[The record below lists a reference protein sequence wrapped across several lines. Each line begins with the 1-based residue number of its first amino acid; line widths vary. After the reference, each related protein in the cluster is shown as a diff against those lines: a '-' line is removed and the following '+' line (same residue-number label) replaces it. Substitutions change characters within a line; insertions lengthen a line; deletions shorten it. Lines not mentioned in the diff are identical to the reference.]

1 MSKRILSTSS
11 GTNQEAFTSLDWV
24 LFSSVS
30 LIWGASFLL
39 MDIGLDALQPGL
51 ITWMRVGLG
60 AAVLLLF
67 PSARKPIDP
76 VDRARVMVLSV
87 LWVALPFTLFPIA
100 QQYINSAV
108 AGMLNGA
115 MPIFAAIFASAM
127 LRRLPRGAQLIGL
140 VIGFGGVILMSV
152 SSGAE
157 GSTEALGVG
166 MILVATVCYGLS
178 VNIATPLTKRYGSLP
193 VMARILALATI
204 WTTPFGIF
212 DLVDSTFA
220 WDSVLAVAVAGAA
233 GTGLAFFIMGA
244 LVGRVGSTRGSFITY
259 LIPVVALALGVAF
272 RSDTVSVWAVG
283 GVGLAI
289 IGALMASRR
298 EVRPP
303 PSEQLGDPGDQQTGG
318 YQDPR

>member
-1 MSKRILSTSS
+1 MSNRILSTSS

-24 LFSSVS
+24 LFVS
-30 LIWGASFLL
+30 IALIWGSSFLL
-39 MDIGLDALQPGL
+39 MDIGLDALEPGL

-60 AAVLLLF
+60 AGVLLLF
-67 PSARKPIDP
+67 PKARVSIDP
-76 VDRARVMVLSV
+76 ADRARVLVLSV
-87 LWVALPFTLFPIA
+87 LWVGIPFTLFPIA

-115 MPIFAAIFASAM
+115 MPIFAAVFASVM

-140 VIGFGGVILMSV
+140 AVGFGGVVLMSV

-166 MILVATVCYGLS
+166 LILLATACYGLS
-178 VNIATPLTKRYGSLP
+178 VNIATPLTQRYGSLP
-193 VMARILALATI
+193 VMARMLALATI
-204 WTTPFGIF
+204 WTAPLGIV
-212 DLVDSTFA
+212 DTLDSTFA
-220 WDSVLAVAVAGAA
+220 WDSVLAVIAAGAV

-259 LIPVVALALGVAF
+259 LIPVVALGLGIAF
-272 RSDTVSVWAVG
+272 RNDTVSMWAVA

-289 IGALMASRR
+289 VGALLASRR
-298 EVRPP
+298 EANAVR
-303 PSEQLGDPGDQQTGG
+303 TA
-318 YQDPR
+318 R

>member
-1 MSKRILSTSS
+1 MSHRILSTSA
-11 GTNQEAFTSLDWV
+11 GTNREAFTSLDWV
-24 LFSSVS
+24 MFSAIS
-30 LIWGASFLL
+30 LIWGSSFLL

-60 AAVLLLF
+60 AGVLLLF
-67 PSARKPIDP
+67 PGARKPIDP
-76 VDRARVMVLSV
+76 ADRPRVLVLSV
-87 LWVALPFTLFPIA
+87 LWVGLPFTLFPVA
-100 QQYINSAV
+100 QQYVDSAV

-166 MILVATVCYGLS
+166 LILLATVCYGLS
-178 VNIATPLTKRYGSLP
+178 VNITTPLTQRYGSLP
-193 VMARILALATI
+193 VMARMLALAAV
-204 WTTPFGIF
+204 WTAPLGFV
-212 DLVDSTFA
+212 DLLDSSFA
-220 WDSVLAVAVAGAA
+220 WDSVLAVAAAGAI

-259 LIPVVALALGVAF
+259 LIPVVALGLGVAF
-272 RSDTVSVWAVG
+272 RGDSVSVWAVA

-289 IGALMASRR
+289 VGALLASRR
-298 EVRPP
+298 ERT
-303 PSEQLGDPGDQQTGG
+303 PSPS
-318 YQDPR
+318 R